1 MSAGESESE
10 SENELFEEAEIAE
23 TPYIQMAED
32 EFGAVSRFMALVGV
46 DGRFMGLRWNEDS
59 KEFYLEL
66 FLKITKETLKETFT
80 CENSF
85 AKVFYVR
92 RSFEDN

>member
-1 MSAGESESE
+1 MDIDDNVSHVEGSTTVMSAGESESE

-46 DGRFMGLRWNEDS
+46 DGRFMGLG
-59 KEFYLEL
+59 
-66 FLKITKETLKETFT
+66 
-80 CENSF
+80 
-85 AKVFYVR
+85 
-92 RSFEDN
+92 